1 MTLNRTSFFALVVT
15 LLLTTAA
22 VMADTLVW
30 RGPTHTMTIGLTEED
45 ISHVEFPEAIANIT
59 VENQDYVDILVVEGY
74 QNRAFRMRSLLPK
87 MATRVFFTGSS
98 GNTYIVVLTT
108 DVPYKAFLEI
118 VSGEQIDN
126 LARKVA
132 KEFGPH
138 DFIRA
143 MASETDIPGVVRE
156 TYVVPNWF
164 QGAGLEF
171 DLAEVWQS
179 AQLTGVIVH
188 ARNQFPAPNEVNIP
202 SITIP
207 QTDEWGTLRFGSME
221 NMRLNARGREGD
233 TGIMYLIF
241 AR

>member
-1 MTLNRTSFFALVVT
+1 MRILST
-15 LLLTTAA
+15 LLLIVTFMMSVPAIN
-22 VMADTLVW
+22 ADTLVW

-45 ISHVEFPEAIANIT
+45 ISHIEFPEAIANIT

-74 QNRAFRMRSLLPK
+74 NNRAFRMRSMLPK
-87 MATRVFFTGSS
+87 MATRVFFTGAS

-126 LARKVA
+126 LARKAA
-132 KEFGPH
+132 KKFGPH

-143 MASETDIPGVVRE
+143 MASDTDIPGVVRE
-156 TYVVPNWF
+156 TFVVPNWF

-188 ARNQFPAPNEVNIP
+188 ARNIFPAPNEVNIP

-233 TGIMYLIF
+233 AGVMYLVF